1 MAGTGTSTQCRQA
14 NGQHDTLK
22 DGYKTVLS
30 LDSSGPR
37 VTLYVPDSPLAPLS
51 LGPASAA
58 PAAASVSGGQGQG
71 GEAPR
76 VIRGSY

>member
-1 MAGTGTSTQCRQA
+1 MAWAQ
-14 NGQHDTLK
+14 GQVLGADRLMGNMIHTLK

-58 PAAASVSGGQGQG
+58 PAAASVS
-71 GEAPR
+71 
-76 VIRGSY
+76 